1 MALFPRCLPWADVS
15 FVFLLHSLLPPS
27 PLALLLRCPNSSFS
41 ATFNSEKARVPKQQ
55 EDVRGAASVGR
66 SCRLGQLCRPP
77 QGPGAQK
84 TAATEFT
91 VSAGP
96 VFPAVLS
103 WACGAASGGAPVAP
117 PLPGSPASRRDLAP
131 GSERQR
137 SAPLRSPL
145 ASSPPWEKR
154 VGGGRRRPG

>member
-1 MALFPRCLPWADVS
+1 MPWASHWVPVLCFIPRYQKGGIWMS
-15 FVFLLHSLLPPS
+15 G
-27 PLALLLRCPNSSFS
+27 
-41 ATFNSEKARVPKQQ
+41 ATFNPEKARVPKQQ
-55 EDVRGAASVGR
+55 EDVQVAARVGR

-117 PLPGSPASRRDLAP
+117 PFPGSPASRRDLAP
-131 GSERQR
+131 ASERQR
-137 SAPLRSPL
+137 SGRGCDGKGLPLS
-145 ASSPPWEKR
+145 
-154 VGGGRRRPG
+154 GRL